1 MTWMNLAV
9 GALSM
14 PTTGSTTDPAVR
26 IGLLRSAINELISYR
41 SKQVAKASSRWQGA
55 STRPS
60 LVLVAPEYMFVARGF
75 RLATVSDLSRN
86 RFLEKAARDNIMG
99 DLQEL
104 SASFGKQL
112 ILVPGSIASR
122 ELLPPHGTTDR
133 NEAVAMA
140 KQHISTSAQWILNY
154 QPTLT
159 QKEVMKVETASPLG
173 GRTAIT
179 PREKVKK
186 LDKMATATTGR
197 HYLAENVSYLFNN
210 GKALA
215 RYAKHGDFH
224 ERLPG
229 ASTRTVFVPGIAPGR
244 ATVGGINFGIEIC
257 LDHGLGTLK
266 NTESVTGSL
275 SSVHLL
281 CSAAVEPDLAAIAV
295 RDGGYFVHASS
306 NLGWTSI
313 QRKKGA
319 TWVPPLE
326 PDTATISGHTLK
338 MGTIELDL

>member
-1 MTWMNLAV
+1 VAWMNLAV

-41 SKQVAKASSRWQGA
+41 SKQTAKAPTRWQGA
-55 STRPS
+55 ATRPS

-75 RLATVSDLSRN
+75 RLSTASDLSRN
-86 RFLEKAARDNIMG
+86 RFLEKAERDNIIA
-99 DLQEL
+99 DLQKL

-122 ELLPPHGTTDR
+122 ELLPPHGSTDR

-140 KQHISTSAQWILNY
+140 KQHISTSAQWILNFD
-154 QPTLT
+154 PSLT
-159 QKEVMKVETASPLG
+159 QKEVMRVKTASPLA

-179 PREKVKK
+179 PREKIKK
-186 LDKMATATTGR
+186 LDKMDTAASGR
-197 HYLAENVSYLFNN
+197 HYLADNVAYLFNN

-244 ATVGGINFGIEIC
+244 ATAGGINFGIEIC

-266 NTESVTGSL
+266 NTEAMTGTL

-281 CSAAVEPDLAAIAV
+281 CSAAVEPELTAIAV
-295 RDGGYFVHASS
+295 RDGGYFIHASS
-306 NLGWTSI
+306 ELGWTSI
-313 QRKKGA
+313 QRKSGA
-319 TWVPPLE
+319 TWDPPLD
-326 PDTATISGHTLK
+326 PDDATLSGHTLK
-338 MGTIELDL
+338 MGTIELNL